1 MKVINVF
8 RVGALLLM
16 AGSMGCSDSTS
27 ANPNDG
33 GAGHVGTGGQGG
45 KPVGGRSGTGG
56 GPVGTGGMAGM
67 AGVGGMAGGAAG
79 MAGLGGAAGAAG
91 GAGGQIGPG
100 EFTDFVKGLIQNK
113 TTANGL
119 PETIDD
125 KTFKDSMNPAAF
137 DSLFP

>member
-1 MKVINVF
+1 MKAINAF

-16 AGSMGCSDSTS
+16 SGTMGCGDSKP
-27 ANPNDG
+27 ANSNG
-33 GAGHVGTGGQGG
+33 GGVGHVGTGGQGG
-45 KPVGGRSGTGG
+45 RPVGGRGGSGG
-56 GPVGTGGMAGM
+56 GTAGT
-67 AGVGGMAGGAAG
+67 
-79 MAGLGGAAGAAG
+79 GGAAGAAG
-91 GAGGQIGPG
+91 GAGGQMGPG

-113 TTANGL
+113 TTPNGL